1 MLIVTDIG
9 FSFLKVSNLTA
20 YALKE
25 LGYVNVDVV
34 PGFAFPPLVLSGKI
48 IVIGDTVL
56 TAIWGWHRKWSKNKT
71 IFWLDSPLDPI
82 HLSKTDIELYNE
94 QCFVAVNSFWARVYE
109 RHGIKVSGIIPR
121 PVNLP
126 VIRMIRNEI
135 TNCKSLC
142 KKYGIPENYIITVAN
157 DQVLSPPAKPRKG
170 LDMYDKLCEKLKGK
184 IACVAI
190 SNWRFFKNVYRIP
203 GMTVPEEDLYR
214 LIKCSKLFV
223 WASRS
228 EGFGIPPLE
237 AMALGKIVVSSNAE
251 FNDHVIGV
259 KFDYD
264 SIERVYMPEI
274 GLYYIAFDYSLKAL
288 YDAVIYALT
297 LEENDEKIVRRAI
310 EKAEAYSP
318 EKIAYA
324 LTLV

>member
-9 FSFLKVSNLTA
+9 FSFLKVANLTMHG
-20 YALKE
+20 LKE
-25 LGYVNVDVV
+25 LGYVQIDIV
-34 PGFAFPPLVLSGKI
+34 PGFAFTSSIHRKT

-71 IFWLDSPLDPI
+71 LFWLDSPLDPV

-121 PVNLP
+121 PISP
-126 VIRMIRNEI
+126 VIRIIRNEI

-157 DQVLSPPAKPRKG
+157 DQVLLPPKKPRKG

-184 IACVAI
+184 IACVAV

-264 SIERVYMPEI
+264 AMERVYMPEI

-288 YDAVIYALT
+288 YDAVTYAL
-297 LEENDEKIVRRAI
+297 EEKDEKIVRRAI
-310 EKAEAYSP
+310 EKAETYSP